1 MVIIRQTRD
10 RRGKTLIVLVAVFVA
25 LAIAVVLLWRKPA
38 TEPNIDEGRAVAE
51 KFLDL
56 IRAGQAPQA
65 WESTTAEFKS
75 AEGRESFVLSV
86 KKQPALAKP
95 LAFVSVQ
102 KATVQGDPRAEYIYR
117 AAEGGK
123 TVRLLAGSDRGSWRI
138 DRMIVE

>member
-1 MVIIRQTRD
+1 MVIIRQTTA
-10 RRGKTLIVLVAVFVA
+10 RRGKTLIVLVAVFVV

-38 TEPNIDEGRAVAE
+38 TGPNIDEGRAVAE

-56 IRAGQAPQA
+56 IRVGQAQQA

-75 AEGRESFVLSV
+75 AEGRESFVRSV
-86 KKQPALAKP
+86 KKQPVLSKP
-95 LAFVSVQ
+95 LSFVSVQ
-102 KATVQGDPRAEYIYR
+102 TATVQGDPRAEYIYR